1 MGGNTRKNPMDL
13 SGQKFGSLI
22 IIKKSDKKY
31 RNAFLW
37 ECRCDCGAICHVQTG
52 SLKAGNVKSCG
63 CKYRKHGMTD
73 TLIYKVWQMMKDRCQ
88 NPNSKAF
95 YRYGGRNI
103 GICEEWRRSSASFI
117 NWAIENGYS
126 KGLTIDRINND
137 GDYSPENCRFVT
149 AKVNGRN
156 SSQTKLGF
164 DEVLEI
170 KKLLVSN
177 KLRSKEIAKRFC
189 ATLAMVSQIKRNV
202 TWKDVPWPIG
212 GINGEC

>member
-37 ECRCDCGAICHVQTG
+37 ECRCDCGAICHVQ
-52 SLKAGNVKSCG
+52 
-63 CKYRKHGMTD
+63 
-73 TLIYKVWQMMKDRCQ
+73 
-88 NPNSKAF
+88 
-95 YRYGGRNI
+95 
-103 GICEEWRRSSASFI
+103 
-117 NWAIENGYS
+117 
-126 KGLTIDRINND
+126 
-137 GDYSPENCRFVT
+137 
-149 AKVNGRN
+149 NGRN

-212 GINGEC
+212 GINGECKRQ